1 MPKRTKDDST
11 VFVVKLQK
19 GLADRQRLPLSHV
32 ISVLEELRQMI
43 SEAGREIEKDMG
55 IDRPTGDFGLELV
68 AGNSGIVFRKGSVQA
83 HIAITEH
90 VKIGT
95 AAAERIIHTVEMLSS
110 KKPPVAV
117 TQTDRN
123 IIRRL
128 NRIAKVQKADRTELQ
143 IIVERP
149 RHKPAAALFGEAAIA
164 AAWTL
169 QAPVMEVEDLT
180 VYGKLYELRDTDPED
195 EGRKGFWGE
204 LRRENGEIWRVQ
216 FKASDVDK
224 AVPLFRKQVSLTG
237 TAKYYRIAA
246 PKLIAHE
253 MAVEKERDY
262 ESAFDELFGSDKDI
276 YGDDLDSVTREMKGE
291 N

>member
-1 MPKRTKDDST
+1 
-11 VFVVKLQK
+11 
-19 GLADRQRLPLSHV
+19 
-32 ISVLEELRQMI
+32 MI

-90 VKIGT
+90 VKIGG

-110 KKPPVAV
+110 KKPLAAA

-128 NRIAKVQKADRTELQ
+128 NRIAKIQKADRTELQ
-143 IIVERP
+143 IVVRRP
-149 RHKPAAALFGEAAIA
+149 RHKPAEAIFGEAAIA

-195 EGRKGFWGE
+195 EGKKGFWGE
-204 LRRENGEIWRVQ
+204 LRRENGEIWRIQ

-224 AVPLFRKQVSLTG
+224 AVPLFRKQVSVTG

-246 PKLIAHE
+246 PKLIAQE
-253 MAVEKERDY
+253 MGVEKERDY